1 VGEEND
7 RDPLREQLRE
17 DMDAGEQH
25 CIDVEYET
33 DALGSRQRTAADEIF
48 SAYLALWL
56 ARPTG
61 LSFDVIVHAAHHST
75 EWVTRQIVPYNR
87 ALTLPQYMG
96 DSFTEDD
103 LGLAKK
109 LFVILQSVSPRGPV
123 HMAVQATKKALVEGS
138 WEIRF
143 LLFWIAVECLFGPED
158 GREISFRLSQ
168 RVALFTETDGAQ
180 ARELFVKVKKSYAW
194 RSKIV
199 HGLRMA
205 KLQGDESGVL
215 LDELEQLVR
224 RSLSAVLA
232 NTSVASTFD
241 GEARENYLDSL
252 AFE

>member
-1 VGEEND
+1 
-7 RDPLREQLRE
+7 
-17 DMDAGEQH
+17 
-25 CIDVEYET
+25 
-33 DALGSRQRTAADEIF
+33 
-48 SAYLALWL
+48 
-56 ARPTG
+56 
-61 LSFDVIVHAAHHST
+61 
-75 EWVTRQIVPYNR
+75 
-87 ALTLPQYMG
+87 MG